1 MFRWLTSTKKQGSFH
16 RFNPRSDARDGIAS
30 RVLFIDTHRLHSRE
44 KHELLA
50 VRHDPVVECVA
61 EVGGEREKRAVD
73 RLRNDLQVLR
83 PVPERS
89 KRVQHVLG
97 ALDATDVR
105 TADFLRTPLVALGFA
120 PLKVLLHFGM
130 AQRDGRRRRR
140 RVRRGRFRQD
150 DGGRQ
155 TARRPWSR

>member
-1 MFRWLTSTKKQGSFH
+1 MFRWLTSTKKQDSFH

-30 RVLFIDTHRLHSRE
+30 RVLFMDTHRLHGRE
-44 KHELLA
+44 EHELLA

-73 RLRNDLQVLR
+73 RLRDDLQVLR

-89 KRVQHVLG
+89 KRMHHVLG

-105 TADFLRTPLVALGFA
+105 TAYFLRTPLVALGLA
-120 PLKVLLHFGM
+120 PFKILLHFGM
-130 AQRDGRRRRR
+130 AGRR
-140 RVRRGRFRQD
+140 RRGRFRQ